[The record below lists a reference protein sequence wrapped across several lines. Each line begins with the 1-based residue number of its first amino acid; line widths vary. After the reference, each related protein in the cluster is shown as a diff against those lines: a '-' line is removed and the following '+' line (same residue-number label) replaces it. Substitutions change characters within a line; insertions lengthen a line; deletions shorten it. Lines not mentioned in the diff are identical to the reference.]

1 MPRTFYYTPI
11 KNFVK
16 FLYEMSTFVTVA
28 CILPPIQ
35 WVSQMYLILDSQE
48 FCPCQNLILLK
59 VK

>member
-1 MPRTFYYTPI
+1 
-11 KNFVK
+11 
-16 FLYEMSTFVTVA
+16 MSTFVTVA